1 MKFSSLTTEKMPG
14 ERKSRRF
21 HLGVAARSMLF
32 LGATRAFG
40 QPVPRA
46 AVAPVTA
53 AGLPV
58 HLRRYVHPLAARI
71 TVAGKERGTHAGTLD
86 VGGAREAI
94 SWTAEFPGKLRVLR
108 GSAGRSL
115 IFDLQGVGQVLDDLD
130 ADLLESLSA
139 DTADSFLDTVRRG
152 YQPRMLGSR
161 FRVPGVT
168 GFGAEMDIFEMALP
182 VTARR
187 EAGTAVKHF
196 AFDTPTGLLREV
208 TYHRIVG
215 SASTRQITRYSN
227 YETVDGT
234 PIPKQIERFQGAQ
247 RRFQINVATSLL
259 QAAAVDGL
267 FNTGR

>member
-1 MKFSSLTTEKMPG
+1 MEFSSLTTEKMPG

-108 GSAGRSL
+108 GPAGRSL
-115 IFDLQGVGQVLDDLD
+115 IFDLQGVGQALDDLD
-130 ADLLESLSA
+130 EDLLESLSA

-161 FRVPGVT
+161 FRVPASPGL
-168 GFGAEMDIFEMALP
+168 ARKWISLKWACPSPLA
-182 VTARR
+182 ARR
-187 EAGTAVKHF
+187 AR
-196 AFDTPTGLLREV
+196 L
-208 TYHRIVG
+208 
-215 SASTRQITRYSN
+215 SSTSPSIH
-227 YETVDGT
+227 
-234 PIPKQIERFQGAQ
+234 
-247 RRFQINVATSLL
+247 L
-259 QAAAVDGL
+259 QASCARWRTIG
-267 FNTGR
+267 